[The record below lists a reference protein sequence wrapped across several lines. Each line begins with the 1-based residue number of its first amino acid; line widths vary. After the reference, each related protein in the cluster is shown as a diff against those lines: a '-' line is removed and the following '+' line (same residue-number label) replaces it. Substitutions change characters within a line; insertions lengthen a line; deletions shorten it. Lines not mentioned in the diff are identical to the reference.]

1 MQKILN
7 VFQQDGIDES
17 CQKCLVLARSF
28 QYWLEASS
36 TFQKR
41 LVDMDMTSLQTD
53 EFTGILIIGQLN
65 DNNCNGGYF
74 YQLLVNVVQIYDIDI
89 KLNIKETRRNKFS
102 IDEETL
108 SGYLEKFCYRFFL
121 MLLLVFNYTHLGIKF
136 IYNRIILQVFLF

>member
-1 MQKILN
+1 MVQINFSRILLE
-7 VFQQDGIDES
+7 VS
-17 CQKCLVLARSF
+17 STCQKLLVLARSV
-28 QYWLEASS
+28 QYFLETSS
-36 TFQKR
+36 RHGYDLSIDKK
-41 LVDMDMTSLQTD
+41 D

-102 IDEETL
+102 IDEEKL